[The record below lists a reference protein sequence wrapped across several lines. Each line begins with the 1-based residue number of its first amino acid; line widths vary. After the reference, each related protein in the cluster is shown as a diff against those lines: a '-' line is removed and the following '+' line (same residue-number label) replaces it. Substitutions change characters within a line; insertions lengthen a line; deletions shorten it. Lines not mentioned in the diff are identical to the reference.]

1 MSATRDAVNEAYK
14 TAMKA
19 RDEVT
24 VRTLRLLN
32 SELKRFDVD
41 ERRAPTE
48 AEVMQILQRSQK
60 KRRETIDAGRAQN
73 RDDIVSAE
81 LEELAVIEKFLP
93 KQLDASAVLAV
104 VEAVLKE
111 SGATSKKEQGKV
123 MQLAMA
129 KLQGQAD
136 GKLVAKLVGERLQ

>member
-32 SELKRFDVD
+32 AELNRFDVD

-60 KRRETIDAGRAQN
+60 KRRETIDAARAQN

-81 LEELAVIEKFLP
+81 VEELAVIEKFLP
-93 KQLDASAVLAV
+93 KQLDAAAVLAV

-111 SGATSKKEQGKV
+111 SGATTKKEQGKV

>member
-60 KRRETIDAGRAQN
+60 KRRETIDAARAQN

-81 LEELAVIEKFLP
+81 VEELAVIEKFLP
-93 KQLDASAVLAV
+93 KQLDAAAVLAV

-111 SGATSKKEQGKV
+111 SGATTKKEQGKV